1 MRGLLLVFLWLLAP
15 PALGLE
21 VRVLL
26 ASAPELAVVLPGPHA
41 VWGPNGPLFARGAAA
56 TYRLRFRGGRV
67 WLEGRA
73 VGDRVSLVPRG
84 DGGFVLGDRSY
95 PGFLRVF
102 AGKDGLLAVNVVDL
116 EAYLE
121 GVLPGEMPASFPL
134 EALKAQAVIA
144 RTYALERLGSHAT
157 YDLCA
162 SAACQVYL
170 GRGRAGPAQRA
181 AIRATRG
188 RILAF
193 GGRPVRAVYHA
204 DSGGETASSYEVWG
218 KVFPYL
224 VPQPDPY
231 TRARPWRYTPDPDRV
246 RRALSKLGIDLGPFL
261 GFEVLGRTESG
272 RIGRLRVRG
281 QRGAVVLE
289 VPQVT
294 GFLRALGLP
303 STLARVEGGR
313 TFVGRGA
320 GHGVGLSQWGARG
333 LAARGFDYR
342 AILGH
347 YYPGTVLAP
356 YVLKASRPA
365 P

>member
-1 MRGLLLVFLWLLAP
+1 MRAALIGLLLLL
-15 PALGLE
+15 LGTGRALE

-26 ASAPELAVVLPGPHA
+26 ATAPVLEVALPGPHA
-41 VWGPNGPLFARGAAA
+41 VWGPAGPLFSRSNGA
-56 TYRLRFRGGRV
+56 TYRLRLEGGRV

-73 VGDRVSLVPRG
+73 LGDRASFVPQG
-84 DGGFVLGDRSY
+84 GGGFVLDGRSY

-102 AGKDGLLAVNVVDL
+102 AAEGGLLAVNVVDL

-144 RTYALERLGSHAT
+144 RTYALERLGSHPT

-162 SAACQVYL
+162 SASCQVYL

-188 RILAF
+188 RILAYR
-193 GGRPVRAVYHA
+193 GRPVRAVYHA

-224 VPQPDPY
+224 VPRPDPY
-231 TRARPWRYTPDPDRV
+231 TRARGWRYAPPADRIA
-246 RRALSKLGIDLGPFL
+246 RALAGLGLDLGTVR
-261 GFEVLGRTESG
+261 GFRVLGRTESG
-272 RIGRLRVRG
+272 RIGRLEVRG
-281 QRGAVVLE
+281 SRGAAVLA

-294 GFLRALGLP
+294 RFLRALGLP
-303 STLARVEGGR
+303 STLARLEGPR
-313 TFVGRGA
+313 VFVGQGS

-333 LAARGFDYR
+333 LARHGFDYR

-356 YVLKASRPA
+356 YVVKASRPA